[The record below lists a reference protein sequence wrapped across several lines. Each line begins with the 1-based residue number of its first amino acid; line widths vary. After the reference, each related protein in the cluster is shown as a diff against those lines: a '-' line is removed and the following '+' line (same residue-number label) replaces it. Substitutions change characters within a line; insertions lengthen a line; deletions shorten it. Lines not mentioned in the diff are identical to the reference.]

1 MFAGLACGIE
11 FINGWD
17 ILLNILMMTL
27 TGAIIFLLSTIKG
40 VILDEYKRKRINA
53 IRKVPKVQ

>member
-1 MFAGLACGIE
+1 MGIE

-53 IRKVPKVQ
+53 IRKVSKVQ